1 MYIRLSENGKAVT
14 CSETEKGLFEY
25 SKAKNIVDNLPKN
38 LQKLKFRVEAV
49 PDIPQ
54 KKNVIE
60 RTDGKREEYIPSE
73 NITRWIEKFGTCSDI
88 LNEAKKR
95 RNHIFKELEN
105 TDKELLDIL
114 HIIEIEKSKDLYG
127 GWMIYKR
134 IKDNRKKRREYK
146 DELLIIKNVLREID
160 PSCLQR
166 EKVKKA
172 VKGLFG
178 RKYTFRIIE
187 EEELDDMQNMQ

>member
-1 MYIRLSENGKAVT
+1 MT